1 MTDRGKHTS
10 LLRNRDFV
18 RFWAADAVS
27 LVGTAITTL
36 ALRAVA
42 VLALGASA
50 TEAGVLEAARWLPYL
65 LFGLVAGAL
74 VDRRR
79 RRPVLIGADLARA
92 AVLAL
97 IPLAAFTGALTMPL
111 LIGLMVVFGT
121 LSLFYDAAHQS
132 FLPLLV
138 PTERLTDANAR
149 LEQTRAGAQAFGPL
163 VAGGLVK
170 LVGGPLAVLVD
181 AVSYLV
187 SGLLLAT
194 LRTAEQ
200 PVEPPPQRD
209 LRGEVREG
217 LRWVYRH
224 EVLRPLA
231 IGSHAWFLCISVA
244 GTAYTMLVLDELGF
258 DAFLYGVMFAVGG
271 VGGLLG
277 ASLSGPVGR
286 RFGVGPV
293 IVAARWLTPV
303 GYALAPLATSATT
316 GLALLC
322 AAQFVFFLSA
332 ILDAPVEMGYR
343 QSVTPDRLMGRMNA
357 TMRSVN
363 RAMIVFGA
371 LVGGVLA
378 DLLGNRSALWI
389 SVTGLVATATGMT
402 FSAVR
407 RARL

>member
-1 MTDRGKHTS
+1 MSDGEE
-10 LLRNRDFV
+10 LLRHKEFV

-42 VLALGASA
+42 VLTLGASA
-50 TEAGVLEAARWLPYL
+50 TEAGMLEAARWLPYL

-74 VDRRR
+74 VDRCR
-79 RRPVLIGADLARA
+79 RRPVLIGTDLARA

-97 IPLAAFTGALTMPL
+97 IPLAAFTGALGMPS

-138 PTERLTDANAR
+138 PTERLTEANAR
-149 LEQTRAGAQAFGPL
+149 LEQTRAGAQALGPL

-187 SGLLLAT
+187 SGLVLAT
-194 LRTAEQ
+194 LRTPER
-200 PVEPPPQRD
+200 PVEAPPKRD

-231 IGSHAWFLCISVA
+231 IGSHAWFLFTSAA
-244 GTAYTMLVLDELGF
+244 GAAYTMLVLDELRF
-258 DAFLYGVMFAVGG
+258 DAFLYGVTFAVGG
-271 VGGLLG
+271 VGGLVG
-277 ASLSGPVGR
+277 ASLSGRVGR
-286 RFGVGPV
+286 RFGVGRV

-303 GYALAPLATSATT
+303 GYALAPLATSSTT
-316 GLALLC
+316 GFALLC

-332 ILDAPVEMGYR
+332 ILDAPVEMAYR
-343 QSVTPDRLMGRMNA
+343 QSITPDRLMGRMNA

-378 DLLGNRSALWI
+378 DVLGNRPALWTA
-389 SVTGLVATATGMT
+389 VVGLVGTAAWITS
-402 FSAVR
+402 SAVR

>member
-1 MTDRGKHTS
+1 MSGDAK
-10 LLRNRDFV
+10 LLHHKEFV

-42 VLALGASA
+42 VLTLGASA
-50 TEAGVLEAARWLPYL
+50 TEAGMLEAARWLPYL
-65 LFGLVAGAL
+65 LLGLVAGAL
-74 VDRRR
+74 VDRCR
-79 RRPVLIGADLARA
+79 RRPVLIGTDLARA

-97 IPLAAFTGALTMPL
+97 IPLAAFTGTLGMPS

-138 PTERLTDANAR
+138 PTELLTEANAR
-149 LEQTRAGAQAFGPL
+149 LEQTRAGAQAVGPL

-170 LVGGPLAVLVD
+170 LIGGPLAVLVD

-187 SGLLLAT
+187 SGLVLAT
-194 LRTAEQ
+194 LRTPER
-200 PVEPPPQRD
+200 PVEAPPERD

-231 IGSHAWFLCISVA
+231 IGSHAWFLFISTA
-244 GTAYTMLVLDELGF
+244 GAAYTMLVLDELRF
-258 DAFLYGVMFAVGG
+258 DAFLYGVTFAVGG
-271 VGGLLG
+271 VGGLVG
-277 ASLSGPVGR
+277 ASLSGRVGR

-303 GYALAPLATSATT
+303 GYALAPLATSSTT
-316 GLALLC
+316 GFVLLC

-332 ILDAPVEMGYR
+332 ILDAPVEMAYR
-343 QSVTPDRLMGRMNA
+343 QSITPDRLMGRMNA

-378 DLLGNRSALWI
+378 DVLGNRPALWTA
-389 SVTGLVATATGMT
+389 VVGLVGTAAWITS
-402 FSAVR
+402 SAVR

>member
-1 MTDRGKHTS
+1 MSDRTANTK
-10 LLRNRDFV
+10 LLRHKEFV
-18 RFWAADAVS
+18 RFWAADTVS

-42 VLALGASA
+42 VLTLGASA
-50 TEAGVLEAARWLPYL
+50 TEAGMLEAARWLPYL

-79 RRPVLIGADLARA
+79 RLPVLIGTDLARA
-92 AVLAL
+92 VVLAL
-97 IPLAAFTGALTMPL
+97 IPLAAFTGTLGMPL
-111 LIGLMVVFGT
+111 LIALMVVFGT

-170 LVGGPLAVLVD
+170 LIGGPLAVLVD

-194 LRTAEQ
+194 LRTRER
-200 PVEPPPQRD
+200 PVEAPPKRD

-231 IGSHAWFLCISVA
+231 IGSHAWFLFISIA
-244 GTAYTMLVLDELGF
+244 GAAYTMLVLDELGF
-258 DAFLYGVMFAVGG
+258 DAFLYGVTFAVGG
-271 VGGLLG
+271 VGGLIG
-277 ASLSGPVGR
+277 ASLSGRVGQ

-303 GYALAPLATSATT
+303 GYALAPLATSSTT
-316 GLALLC
+316 GLVLLC

-332 ILDAPVEMGYR
+332 ILDAPVEMAYR
-343 QSVTPDRLMGRMNA
+343 QSITPDRLMGRMNA

-371 LVGGVLA
+371 LVGGGLA
-378 DLLGNRSALWI
+378 DLFGNRPALW
-389 SVTGLVATATGMT
+389 VAVAGLLGTAVAMT

>member
-1 MTDRGKHTS
+1 MSDGAK
-10 LLRNRDFV
+10 LLHHKEFV

-42 VLALGASA
+42 VLTLGASA
-50 TEAGVLEAARWLPYL
+50 TEAGMLEAARWLPYL

-79 RRPVLIGADLARA
+79 RRPVLIGTDLARA

-97 IPLAAFTGALTMPL
+97 IPLAAFTGTLSMPS
-111 LIGLMVVFGT
+111 LIGLVVVFGT

-138 PTERLTDANAR
+138 PTERLTEANAR
-149 LEQTRAGAQAFGPL
+149 LEQTRAGAQAVGPL

-170 LVGGPLAVLVD
+170 LIGGPLAVLVD

-187 SGLLLAT
+187 SGLVLAT
-194 LRTAEQ
+194 LRTPER
-200 PVEPPPQRD
+200 PVEAPPKRD

-231 IGSHAWFLCISVA
+231 IGSHAWFLFISTA
-244 GTAYTMLVLDELGF
+244 GAAYTMLVLDELRF
-258 DAFLYGVMFAVGG
+258 DAFQYGVTFAVGG
-271 VGGLLG
+271 VGGLIG
-277 ASLSGPVGR
+277 ASLSGRVGR

-303 GYALAPLATSATT
+303 GYALAPLATSSTT
-316 GLALLC
+316 GFVLLC
-322 AAQFVFFLSA
+322 SAQFVFFLSA
-332 ILDAPVEMGYR
+332 ILDAPVEMAYR
-343 QSVTPDRLMGRMNA
+343 QSITPDRLMGRMNA

-371 LVGGVLA
+371 LTGGVLA
-378 DLLGNRSALWI
+378 DVLGNRPALWTA
-389 SVTGLVATATGMT
+389 VVGLVGTAGWMT
-402 FSAVR
+402 CSAVR

>member
-1 MTDRGKHTS
+1 MSDRTERTT
-10 LLRNRDFV
+10 LLHHKEFV
-18 RFWAADAVS
+18 RFWVADTVS
-27 LVGTAITTL
+27 LAGTHVTTL
-36 ALRAVA
+36 ALKAVA
-42 VLALGASA
+42 VLTLGATA

-74 VDRRR
+74 LDRRR
-79 RRPVLIGADLARA
+79 RLPVLVGTDLARA

-97 IPLAAFTGALTMPL
+97 IPLAAFTGTLTMPL
-111 LIGLMVVFGT
+111 LIGLVLVFGT

-149 LEQTRAGAQAFGPL
+149 LEQTRSAAQGLGPL
-163 VAGGLVK
+163 VGGALVK
-170 LVGGPLAVLVD
+170 FIGGPPAVLVD

-187 SGLLLAT
+187 SGLVLAT
-194 LRTAEQ
+194 LRTPER
-200 PVEPPPQRD
+200 PVEAPAKRD

-231 IGSHAWFLCISVA
+231 LGSHAWFLFASMV
-244 GTAYTMLVLDELGF
+244 TAVYTVLVLDELGF
-258 DAFLYGVMFAVGG
+258 DAFLFGVTFAVGG

-303 GYALAPLATSATT
+303 GYALVPLATSSTT
-316 GLALLC
+316 GFVLLC
-322 AAQFVFFLSA
+322 AAQFVFMLSA
-332 ILDAPVEMGYR
+332 ILDSPVEMAYR
-343 QSVTPDRLMGRMNA
+343 QSITPDRLMGRMNA
-357 TMRSVN
+357 TTRSVN
-363 RAMIVFGA
+363 RGMIVFGA
-371 LVGGVLA
+371 LLGGALA
-378 DLLGNRSALWI
+378 DWLGNRPALWI
-389 SVTGLVATATGMT
+389 AVVGLLGTALGMT
-402 FSAVR
+402 CSAVR

>member
-1 MTDRGKHTS
+1 MSDRTERTTLVHHKE
-10 LLRNRDFV
+10 FV
-18 RFWAADAVS
+18 RFWAADTVS
-27 LVGTAITTL
+27 LAGTHVTTL
-36 ALRAVA
+36 ALKAVA
-42 VLALGASA
+42 VLTLGATA
-50 TEAGVLEAARWLPYL
+50 TEAGMLEAARWLPYL

-79 RRPVLIGADLARA
+79 RLPVLIGTDLARA

-97 IPLAAFTGALTMPL
+97 IPLAAFTGTLTMPL
-111 LIGLMVVFGT
+111 LIALVVVFGT

-149 LEQTRAGAQAFGPL
+149 LEQTRSAAQGLGPL
-163 VAGGLVK
+163 VGGALVK
-170 LVGGPLAVLVD
+170 FIGGPLAVLVD

-187 SGLLLAT
+187 SGLVLAT
-194 LRTAEQ
+194 LRTRER
-200 PVEPPPQRD
+200 PVEAPVARD

-231 IGSHAWFLCISVA
+231 LGSHAWFLCVSMVTA
-244 GTAYTMLVLDELGF
+244 AYTVLVLDELRF
-258 DAFLYGVMFAVGG
+258 DAFLFGVTFAVGG

-277 ASLSGPVGR
+277 ASLSGPAGR

-303 GYALAPLATSATT
+303 GYALVPLATSSTM
-316 GLALLC
+316 GFVLLC

-332 ILDAPVEMGYR
+332 VLDSPLEMAYR
-343 QSVTPDRLMGRMNA
+343 QSITPDRLMGRMNA

-371 LVGGVLA
+371 LLGGALA
-378 DLLGNRSALWI
+378 DWLGNRPALWI
-389 SVTGLVATATGMT
+389 AVVGLLGTALGMT
-402 FSAVR
+402 CSAVR
-407 RARL
+407 RARM